1 MKYLPHFFEQNR
13 KWAASH
19 LAADPH
25 FFERLV
31 EIQQPEYVWIGCADS
46 RVPANQIVGM
56 LPGQLFVQR
65 NVANVVRPDD
75 TNCMAVVSYAVDA
88 LKAKHLIVCGHYGCG
103 GVRAVLENAATGV
116 VAEWLQPL
124 QKIAEAHRDV
134 LDAADS
140 FDARW
145 KRLCEINVT
154 EGVRVLC
161 ASEAVRKAW
170 ARGQELTVHG
180 WIYDLHDGLLRDLDV
195 TVRGPE

>member
-13 KWAASH
+13 KWAARH
-19 LAADPH
+19 LASDPH
-25 FFERLV
+25 FFDRLV
-31 EIQQPEYVWIGCADS
+31 EIQQPEHVWIGCADS

-75 TNCMAVVSYAVDA
+75 RNCMAVVAYAVDV
-88 LKAKHLIVCGHYGCG
+88 LKVKHLIVCGHYGCG
-103 GVRAVLENAATGV
+103 GVRAVLEGTARDVVADWLEPLRRTAETHRNVLDNAA
-116 VAEWLQPL
+116 
-124 QKIAEAHRDV
+124 
-134 LDAADS
+134 S

-145 KRLCEINVT
+145 NRLCEINVA
-154 EGVRVLC
+154 EGVRVLVE
-161 ASEAVRKAW
+161 SETVRGAW

-195 TVRGPE
+195 TVHGPE